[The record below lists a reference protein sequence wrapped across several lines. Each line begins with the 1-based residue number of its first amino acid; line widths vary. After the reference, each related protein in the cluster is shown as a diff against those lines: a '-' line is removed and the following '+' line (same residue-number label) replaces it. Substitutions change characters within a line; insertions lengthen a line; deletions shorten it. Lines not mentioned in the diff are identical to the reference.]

1 MLIRSSKRV
10 SFRKRPRTP
19 GSAFSPRSP
28 PSVLIA
34 NIAQLH
40 ERHLPKQ
47 WSKMPIP
54 GVSLDATGLIAL
66 ADLTTLAQRTAL
78 NGTSSFL
85 DLFVLCPGIHRQQHA
100 TELNG
105 GELPPTAALTTGYV
119 FRVENQATV
128 FYLQKMG
135 VPGHLVTL
143 TVEEGSKADGKKI
156 SDSKKSRKETLTL
169 ASLLFFISVALTVTA
184 LLFVILLQDWWAVAV
199 LMTLILAR
207 TLNAIVIK
215 RRSVPGWK
223 GVKEPGVTGDLLI
236 LLSQDRWIRLQG
248 PVDALKAVTAG
259 QWLRD
264 PTFPESSLTAVAT
277 LLIYINA
284 AITSNASQAGE
295 IAIMALLVV
304 SVGLVALSNEAQREL
319 RMHGCTV
326 KVDGVPKKYARR
338 LDLADELI
346 RYTGRDD
353 WAIRLG
359 MVNQKTDDGD
369 TVKVF
374 L

>member
-1 MLIRSSKRV
+1 
-10 SFRKRPRTP
+10 
-19 GSAFSPRSP
+19 
-28 PSVLIA
+28 
-34 NIAQLH
+34 
-40 ERHLPKQ
+40 
-47 WSKMPIP
+47 MPIA

-66 ADLTTLAQRTAL
+66 ADLTTIAKHTAL
-78 NGTSSFL
+78 SGTSSFL
-85 DLFVLCPGIHRQQHA
+85 DLLVLCPGIHRQQYA

-105 GELPPTAALTTGYV
+105 GELPPTAALTSGYV

-143 TVEEGSKADGKKI
+143 RVEERKAEAGKPGYNNGGKAV
-156 SDSKKSRKETLTL
+156 TL
-169 ASLLFFISVALTVTA
+169 ASLLYTMPVALTLTA
-184 LLFVILLQDWWAVAV
+184 LVFVILLQDWWALAV
-199 LMTLILAR
+199 LLILILAR
-207 TLNAIVIK
+207 TLNAIVVK

-223 GVKEPGVTGDLLI
+223 GVKEPGVNGDLLI

-264 PTFPESSLTAVAT
+264 VTFWESSLTATAT

-284 AITSNASQAGE
+284 AVTGNASQAGQ
-295 IAIMALLVV
+295 ITILALLLL
-304 SVGLVALSNEAQREL
+304 SVGLVALSNEVQESL
-319 RMHGCTV
+319 YMHGCRV
-326 KVDGVPKKYARR
+326 RVDGEPKKYARR

-346 RYTGRDD
+346 KFTGRDD

-359 MVNQKTDDGD
+359 MINQKSDDPD
-369 TVKVF
+369 TVKVI